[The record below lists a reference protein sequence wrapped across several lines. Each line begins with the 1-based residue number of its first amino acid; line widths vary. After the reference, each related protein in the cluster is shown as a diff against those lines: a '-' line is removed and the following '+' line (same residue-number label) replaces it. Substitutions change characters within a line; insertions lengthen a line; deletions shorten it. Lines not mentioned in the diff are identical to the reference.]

1 MTITT
6 VLKLKTPQTPDAIQ
20 GYQTPPETAAYIKA
34 TYEDTG
40 LMVNNPAV
48 MSDDG
53 MTKTSVQTFKDDAAK
68 AKFTSDPIVIANGQ
82 AMTAYH
88 QAQGI
93 VDLVKGV

>member
-20 GYQTPPETAAYIKA
+20 GYQTPPETAAHIKA

-40 LMVNNPAV
+40 LMTNGPAV
-48 MSDDG
+48 ISDG
-53 MTKTSVQTFKDDAAK
+53 GLTKTSTITFKDDAAK
-68 AKFTSDPIVIANGQ
+68 AKFTSDPVVIANGQ
-82 AMTAYH
+82 AMTAYN

-93 VDLVKGV
+93 VHLVNGV